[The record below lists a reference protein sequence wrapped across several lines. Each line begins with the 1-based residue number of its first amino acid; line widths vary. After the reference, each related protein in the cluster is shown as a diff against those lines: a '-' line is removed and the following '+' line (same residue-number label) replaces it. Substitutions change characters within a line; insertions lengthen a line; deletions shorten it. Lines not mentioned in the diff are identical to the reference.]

1 MIARVFLLS
10 ILLWGGL
17 AYRGVRRS
25 LGSIRSTSLKVATT
39 PSNLESL
46 AAELVVAGNS
56 TATLLNLIS
65 FGDRWSSNRRQGD
78 GIGFG
83 VDLQLPATWERVPGC
98 MADARLLATCCS
110 PNQSGAEPHV
120 TIDGAADSRVA
131 HGMLALLCAGLSD
144 STASSVLS
152 LRPSTIA
159 KDLGLQSLPPGRLD
173 GLKNMLTVIQRQT
186 QAGVELSLRREL
198 LHDSTSTSS
207 SSSTS
212 TRTLTSTNSSILVAP
227 ALSAFSGP
235 DPRAEEV
242 AVLLSGGVDSS
253 VALQLLQAQGYRV
266 RAFYLKIWLEDE
278 VRILL
283 YVPLRSLLGGHVI
296 SSTRRSPALPS
307 SMIRLTSFCYPKFS
321 ISHTH
326 LQVAHLNQC
335 PWEEDLTYAQQTCDQ
350 LGVPLETLSLQKE
363 YWEQVVQYTF
373 SEARAGR
380 TPNPDVMC
388 NSRVKVCLFV

>member
-1 MIARVFLLS
+1 
-10 ILLWGGL
+10 
-17 AYRGVRRS
+17 
-25 LGSIRSTSLKVATT
+25 
-39 PSNLESL
+39 LESL

-144 STASSVLS
+144 STASSILS

-186 QAGVELSLRREL
+186 QAGVELSLQREL
-198 LHDSTSTSS
+198 LHDSTSTSTSS
-207 SSSTS
+207 SSSTLTS
-212 TRTLTSTNSSILVAP
+212 TLTSTNSILVAP
-227 ALSAFSGP
+227 ALSGP

-253 VALQLLQAQGYRV
+253 VALQLLQAHGYRV

-278 VRILL
+278 VRIL
-283 YVPLRSLLGGHVI
+283 PLRYPAI
-296 SSTRRSPALPS
+296 S
-307 SMIRLTSFCYPKFS
+307 I
-321 ISHTH
+321 IS
-326 LQVAHLNQC
+326 
-335 PWEEDLTYAQQTCDQ
+335 WEGPCDL
-350 LGVPLETLSLQKE
+350 
-363 YWEQVVQYTF
+363 
-373 SEARAGR
+373 
-380 TPNPDVMC
+380 
-388 NSRVKVCLFV
+388 

>member
-1 MIARVFLLS
+1 MGARVFLLG
-10 ILLWGGL
+10 IMLWGVL

-25 LGSIRSTSLKVATT
+25 LGSIRSTSLKIATT

-65 FGDRWSSNRRQGD
+65 FGDRWSSSRRQGD

-83 VDLQLPATWERVPGC
+83 VDLQLPTTWERVPGC
-98 MADARLLATCCS
+98 MADARLLATCS

-131 HGMLALLCAGLSD
+131 HGMLALLCAGLCD
-144 STASSVLS
+144 STASSILS

-186 QAGVELSLRREL
+186 QACVERGLQREALR
-198 LHDSTSTSS
+198 DSTSTSPS
-207 SSSTS
+207 PSPIL
-212 TRTLTSTNSSILVAP
+212 TRANSLVGP
-227 ALSAFSGP
+227 ALSGP
-235 DPRAEEV
+235 DPRAEEI

-278 VRILL
+278 VSLSYLSFYDL
-283 YVPLRSLLGGHVI
+283 Y
-296 SSTRRSPALPS
+296 
-307 SMIRLTSFCYPKFS
+307 
-321 ISHTH
+321 
-326 LQVAHLNQC
+326 
-335 PWEEDLTYAQQTCDQ
+335 
-350 LGVPLETLSLQKE
+350 
-363 YWEQVVQYTF
+363 
-373 SEARAGR
+373 
-380 TPNPDVMC
+380 
-388 NSRVKVCLFV
+388 